1 MVRQANEKLKH
12 EVYFDLIVYVIKKSS
27 NKQLCNYIRI
37 KLEFILLNLIR
48 PIL

>member
-1 MVRQANEKLKH
+1 MVLQANEKLKY
-12 EVYFDLIVYVIKKSS
+12 EVYFDLIVYVIKSS